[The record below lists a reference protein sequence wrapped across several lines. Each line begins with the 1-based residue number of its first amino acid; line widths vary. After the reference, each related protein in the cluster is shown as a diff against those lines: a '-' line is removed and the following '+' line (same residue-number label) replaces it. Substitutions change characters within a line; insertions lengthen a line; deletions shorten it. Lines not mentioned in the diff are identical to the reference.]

1 MKRIFYPFIAISIL
15 IISLS
20 SCEDPVLPTA
30 DFTFSPAEVEIYDE
44 VTFTNA
50 SSDADTFA
58 WEFGDGATSAEE
70 NPTHV
75 YTTGGDFTVKL
86 TASNIDGSEVV
97 VKDITV
103 TVPANVYTLDDVQY
117 DITTDMFWYQSSMP
131 GSSAYIR
138 LLTTVSGQ
146 DNPDLLKL
154 YPNKGLN
161 ELPGTYTWDSENP
174 EGTYDFGYTANYA
187 GMAYDW
193 TAIGKTGSQNLVI
206 TELATDVYKI
216 ELSGILSVGSYD
228 YSTGEFTETE
238 TKDLEIFYLG
248 AITPLAGK

>member
-1 MKRIFYPFIAISIL
+1 
-15 IISLS
+15 
-20 SCEDPVLPTA
+20 
-30 DFTFSPAEVEIYDE
+30 
-44 VTFTNA
+44 
-50 SSDADTFA
+50 
-58 WEFGDGATSAEE
+58 
-70 NPTHV
+70 
-75 YTTGGDFTVKL
+75 
-86 TASNIDGSEVV
+86 
-97 VKDITV
+97 
-103 TVPANVYTLDDVQY
+103 
-117 DITTDMFWYQSSMP
+117 MP

-154 YPNKGLN
+154 YPNKGFN

-216 ELSGILSVGSYD
+216 ELSGILSVGI
-228 YSTGEFTETE
+228 
-238 TKDLEIFYLG
+238 LRLFYRR
-248 AITPLAGK
+248 IY